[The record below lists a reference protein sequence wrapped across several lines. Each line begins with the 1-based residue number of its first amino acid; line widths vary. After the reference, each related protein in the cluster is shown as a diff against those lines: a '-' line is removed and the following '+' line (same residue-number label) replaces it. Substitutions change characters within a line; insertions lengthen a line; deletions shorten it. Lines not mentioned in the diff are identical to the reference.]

1 MVCHEG
7 CFQFLSMVHCRRLL
21 GRKAGQ
27 LAWVVAVLVPVSAP
41 VQVEEVVVVVVPWLD
56 YTVGR
61 SEMFVVEVQQV
72 ELAAVIGCFEQV
84 EGRARLLHLAERGM
98 LSLSLILWCRVH

>member
-7 CFQFLSMVHCRRLL
+7 YFQFLSMVHCRRLM
-21 GRKAGQ
+21 GQKAGQ
-27 LAWVVAVLVPVSAP
+27 LAWVVAVLVPVSAL
-41 VQVEEVVVVVVPWLD
+41 VQVVEEVEVVVPWSD

-61 SEMFVVEVQQV
+61 SEMSVVEVQQV

-84 EGRARLLHLAERGM
+84 ERRARLLHSAERGM
-98 LSLSLILWCRVH
+98 LSLPLILWCRVD

>member
-7 CFQFLSMVHCRRLL
+7 YFQFLSMAHCRRLM
-21 GRKAGQ
+21 GRKEGQ
-27 LAWVVAVLVPVSAP
+27 LAWVVAVLVPVSVP
-41 VQVEEVVVVVVPWLD
+41 VQVVEVVVLWLD

-61 SEMFVVEVQQV
+61 AEPSVVEVQQV
-72 ELAAVIGCFEQV
+72 ELVAVMGCFEQD
-84 EGRARLLHLAERGM
+84 ERRAGLLQLAERGM